1 MVVAKPAVRGMGRS
15 IEWRLVLFILTT
27 GLVVSAAEVLPAYA
41 ADFTLAVSPT
51 SATVQIGSSVGFA
64 IAITSKGIT
73 GTVNVG
79 IRGVSPAFGK
89 GITYTQTR
97 YDIYISKTS
106 PTGSAFI
113 TFSAAKGATAT
124 TYTITISGKDITGGC
139 CYGLT
144 HNATVTLTVA

>member
-1 MVVAKPAVRGMGRS
+1 M
-15 IEWRLVLFILTT
+15 LFVLTT

-41 ADFTLAVSPT
+41 ADFTLGVSPT
-51 SATVQIGSSVGFA
+51 SATVQIGSSVGIG

-73 GTVNVG
+73 GTINVG
-79 IRGVSPAFGK
+79 IRGVSPAFSK
-89 GITYTQTR
+89 GLTYTQTR

-106 PTGSAFI
+106 PTGTAFI
-113 TFSAAKGATAT
+113 TFSAAKGAAAT

-144 HNATVTLTVA
+144 HNATLTLTVA

>member
-1 MVVAKPAVRGMGRS
+1 MGRPF
-15 IEWRLVLFILTT
+15 EWKLMLFVLTT

-41 ADFTLAVSPT
+41 ADFTLGVSPT
-51 SATVQIGSSVGFA
+51 SATVQIGSSVGIG

-73 GTVNVG
+73 GTINVG
-79 IRGVSPAFGK
+79 IRGVSPAFSK
-89 GITYTQTR
+89 GLTYTQTR

-106 PTGSAFI
+106 PTGTAFI
-113 TFSAAKGATAT
+113 TFSAAKCAAAT

-144 HNATVTLTVA
+144 HNATLTLTVA

>member
-1 MVVAKPAVRGMGRS
+1 MGRPF
-15 IEWRLVLFILTT
+15 EWKLMLFVLTT

-41 ADFTLAVSPT
+41 ADFTLGVSPT
-51 SATVQIGSSVGFA
+51 SATVQIGSSVGIG

-73 GTVNVG
+73 GTINVG
-79 IRGVSPAFGK
+79 IRGVSPAFSK
-89 GITYTQTR
+89 GLTYTQTR

-106 PTGSAFI
+106 PTGTAFI
-113 TFSAAKGATAT
+113 TFSAAKGAAAT

-144 HNATVTLTVA
+144 HNATLTLTVA

>member
-1 MVVAKPAVRGMGRS
+1 MGRPF
-15 IEWRLVLFILTT
+15 EWKLMLFVLTT

-41 ADFTLAVSPT
+41 ADFTLGVSPT
-51 SATVQIGSSVGFA
+51 SATVQIGSSVGIG

-73 GTVNVG
+73 GTINVG
-79 IRGVSPAFGK
+79 IRGVSPAFSK

-106 PTGSAFI
+106 STGTAFI
-113 TFSAAKGATAT
+113 TFSAAKGAAAT

-144 HNATVTLTVA
+144 HNATLTLTVA

>member
-1 MVVAKPAVRGMGRS
+1 MRRPF
-15 IEWRLVLFILTT
+15 EWKLMLFVLTT

-41 ADFTLAVSPT
+41 ADFTLGVSPT
-51 SATVQIGSSVGFA
+51 SATVQIGSSVGIG

-73 GTVNVG
+73 GTINVG
-79 IRGVSPAFGK
+79 IRGVSPAFSK
-89 GITYTQTR
+89 GLTYTQTR

-106 PTGSAFI
+106 PTGTAFI
-113 TFSAAKGATAT
+113 TFSAAKGAAAT

-144 HNATVTLTVA
+144 HNATLTLTVA

>member
-1 MVVAKPAVRGMGRS
+1 MGRS

-41 ADFTLAVSPT
+41 ADFTLTVSPT
-51 SATVQIGSSVGFA
+51 SATVQIGSSVGIA

-73 GTVNVG
+73 GTINVG
-79 IRGVSPAFGK
+79 IRGVSPAFSNGL
-89 GITYTQTR
+89 TFTQTR

-106 PTGSAFI
+106 PTGTAFI
-113 TFSAAKGATAT
+113 TFSAAKGAAAT